1 MFAPIWQAAQLN
13 AVRARIEQSGI
24 GLIEYL
30 PYSAP
35 YEDLRLTP

>member
-1 MFAPIWQAAQLN
+1 MLAPIWQLAELN
-13 AVRARIEQSGI
+13 GVRAGIAQPAI

-35 YEDLRLTP
+35 YGDVRLKP